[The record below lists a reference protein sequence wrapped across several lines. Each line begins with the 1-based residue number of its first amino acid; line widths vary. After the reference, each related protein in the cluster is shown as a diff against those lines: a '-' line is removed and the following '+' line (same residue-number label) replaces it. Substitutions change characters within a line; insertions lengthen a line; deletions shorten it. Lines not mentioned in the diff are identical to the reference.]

1 MVFNKTIAH
10 NMFAVLMLKPTYV
23 ILDWA
28 IQKIR
33 NIEIKARNVLT
44 MTGNFHI
51 ISDVDYLYI
60 PISEGGRGFKAIQTA
75 YKCVCLNHHLTRN
88 KDRNQLLSNVC
99 QSK

>member
-33 NIEIKARNVLT
+33 NIEIKARNVLA

-51 ISDVDYLYI
+51 ISDVDCLYI
-60 PISEGGRGFKAIQTA
+60 PISEGGRGFKAI
-75 YKCVCLNHHLTRN
+75 
-88 KDRNQLLSNVC
+88 
-99 QSK
+99 